1 MQPDALRRAASV
13 WRTLGIIIG
22 QSVAQ
27 SLAISPH
34 YRHQPSVRL
43 VIRQG
48 IKEANAPFEGAKC
61 VFEARLLHCLAVIHT
76 KVARCAQLGFVE
88 ALCTSGDDQRPD
100 KRPSEAIR
108 GHQRPSEGSSKSSE
122 GFVEEAHRQTCL
134 FEWHSRAQEDASG
147 VAGLLEVIVRVAVG
161 TILEKRGYLAR
172 RDLRGTIEQL
182 TFEGANK
189 GRIRAIRG
197 NQRAD

>member
-61 VFEARLLHCLAVIHT
+61 VFEARLLRCLAVIHT

-100 KRPSEAIR
+100 KWPAEASRGDQRRSEAIR
-108 GHQRPSEGSSKSSE
+108 GHQRGRRRPSEGLSRRRTAKRASSS
-122 GFVEEAHRQTCL
+122 GT
-134 FEWHSRAQEDASG
+134 RAPKK
-147 VAGLLEVIVRVAVG
+147 
-161 TILEKRGYLAR
+161 T
-172 RDLRGTIEQL
+172 
-182 TFEGANK
+182 
-189 GRIRAIRG
+189 RAE
-197 NQRAD
+197 

>member
-27 SLAISPH
+27 SLAINPH

-61 VFEARLLHCLAVIHT
+61 VFEARLLRCLAVIHT
-76 KVARCAQLGFVE
+76 KVARCAQLSFVE

-100 KRPSEAIR
+100 KWLTEAIRGHQRPSEAIR
-108 GHQRPSEGSSKSSE
+108 GHQRGRRRPSEVLSRRRTAKRASSS
-122 GFVEEAHRQTCL
+122 GT
-134 FEWHSRAQEDASG
+134 RAPKK
-147 VAGLLEVIVRVAVG
+147 
-161 TILEKRGYLAR
+161 T
-172 RDLRGTIEQL
+172 
-182 TFEGANK
+182 
-189 GRIRAIRG
+189 RAE
-197 NQRAD
+197 

>member
-27 SLAISPH
+27 SLAINPH

-61 VFEARLLHCLAVIHT
+61 VFEARLLRCLAVIHT

-100 KRPSEAIR
+100 KWPAEASRGDQRRSEAIRGDQRRSEAIRSQQRPSEAIGR
-108 GHQRPSEGSSKSSE
+108 VVKGHQRGRRGGAPPN
-122 GFVEEAHRQTCL
+122 VPP
-134 FEWHSRAQEDASG
+134 
-147 VAGLLEVIVRVAVG
+147 RVA
-161 TILEKRGYLAR
+161 LAR
-172 RDLRGTIEQL
+172 PRRRERSSRPD
-182 TFEGANK
+182 
-189 GRIRAIRG
+189 
-197 NQRAD
+197 

>member
-61 VFEARLLHCLAVIHT
+61 VFEARLLRCLAVIHT

-100 KRPSEAIR
+100 KWLTEAIRGHQRPSEAIR
-108 GHQRPSEGSSKSSE
+108 GHQRGRRRPSEGLSRRRTAKRASSS
-122 GFVEEAHRQTCL
+122 GT
-134 FEWHSRAQEDASG
+134 RAPKK
-147 VAGLLEVIVRVAVG
+147 
-161 TILEKRGYLAR
+161 T
-172 RDLRGTIEQL
+172 
-182 TFEGANK
+182 
-189 GRIRAIRG
+189 RAE
-197 NQRAD
+197 

>member
-61 VFEARLLHCLAVIHT
+61 VFEARLLRCLAVIHT

-88 ALCTSGDDQRPD
+88 ALWTSGDDQ
-100 KRPSEAIR
+100 RPSEAIR
-108 GHQRPSEGSSKSSE
+108 GHQRRSE
-122 GFVEEAHRQTCL
+122 
-134 FEWHSRAQEDASG
+134 
-147 VAGLLEVIVRVAVG
+147 
-161 TILEKRGYLAR
+161 
-172 RDLRGTIEQL
+172 
-182 TFEGANK
+182 
-189 GRIRAIRG
+189 AIRG
-197 NQRAD
+197 DQRRSEAIRSQQRPSEAIRGVVEGHQRGCRGGAPPNVPPRVALARPRRRERSSRPA